1 MKLTHE
7 NIYTYSLQ
15 LQNAFKD
22 DNQRLPVKINFYLQK
37 NKKALMDIA
46 MEIEE
51 ERMNILR
58 TYGTFDDEGGVT
70 IAPDKIAEA
79 SREMSDLLALERDV
93 NIYTIPFENIPED
106 LSLTTAQME
115 ALMFMIKAE

>member
-22 DNQRLPVKINFYLQK
+22 DSQRLPVKINFYLQK

-58 TYGTFDDEGGVT
+58 AYGTFDDEGGVT
-70 IAPDKIAEA
+70 IASDKVTEA

-93 NIYTIPFENIPED
+93 DIYTIPFANLPEE
-106 LSLTTAQME
+106 LNLTTAQME
-115 ALMFMIKAE
+115 ALMFMIEE